1 LKWASWIIARLG
13 GWKGYDSK
21 GKPGI
26 IVLKR
31 GLDRFY
37 DIYYGWMLSQDV
49 GTQ

>member
-1 LKWASWIIARLG
+1 LG
-13 GWKGYDSK
+13 GWKGYESQ

-31 GLDRFY
+31 GLDKFNA
-37 DIYYGWMLSQDV
+37 IYYGWRLAIDV